1 MLKRQLRKT
10 AYEYIK
16 AQTSKYPGQMR
27 HTDLS
32 VVIPLEDIR
41 SLKEGLD
48 DPSIALVASLKQLF
62 KDVSAPD
69 EIDAYLVAPFRQR
82 KVD

>member
-1 MLKRQLRKT
+1 MSVRQLRKT

-27 HTDLS
+27 RTDLS
-32 VVIPLEDIR
+32 VVISLEDIR
-41 SLKEGLD
+41 SLKEGLA
-48 DPSIALVASLKQLF
+48 DPSVELVASLKQLF

>member
-1 MLKRQLRKT
+1 MSVRQLRKT

-16 AQTSKYPGQMR
+16 AQTSKYPGLMR

-32 VVIPLEDIR
+32 VVISLEDLR
-41 SLKEGLD
+41 SLKEGLA
-48 DPSIALVASLKQLF
+48 DPSIELVASLKQLF
-62 KDVSAPD
+62 KNISAPD

>member
-1 MLKRQLRKT
+1 MI

-16 AQTSKYPGQMR
+16 TQISKFPG
-27 HTDLS
+27 HAHYTDFSLI
-32 VVIPLEDIR
+32 VPLEDIR
-41 SLKEGLD
+41 SLKEGLA
-48 DPSIALVASLKQLF
+48 DPSTELVASLKQLF
-62 KDVSAPD
+62 TDVSTAD